1 VDWYH
6 SEYQNTLNWSGI
18 NLVALRVQGGTGTD
32 RYRSVRERILLLSLS
47 DTLNKTYKMT
57 ITNEMKTKIGDS
69 LPQAIS

>member
-32 RYRSVRERILLLSLS
+32 RYICTGEDIAAV
-47 DTLNKTYKMT
+47 TLGHTQQN
-57 ITNEMKTKIGDS
+57 IQNDNH
-69 LPQAIS
+69 